1 MKKEDNIEI
10 KKRMEKLKEEI
21 NYHNH
26 LYHVLDNPIISDE
39 AYDDLFKEL
48 RRLENENPELVL
60 DDSPTQRTGGKVLDS
75 FKKVKHQI
83 KMLSLFDLKTKDEF
97 KD

>member
-1 MKKEDNIEI
+1 MNKEDI
-10 KKRMEKLKEEI
+10 KIRIEKLKEEI
-21 NYHNH
+21 NYHNY

-48 RRLENENPELVL
+48 RKLENDYPEFRTS
-60 DDSPTQRTGGKVLDS
+60 DSPTQKTGGKVLDN
-75 FKKVKHQI
+75 FKKVKHQK
-83 KMLSLFDLKTKDEF
+83 KMLSLNDLKTKDEF